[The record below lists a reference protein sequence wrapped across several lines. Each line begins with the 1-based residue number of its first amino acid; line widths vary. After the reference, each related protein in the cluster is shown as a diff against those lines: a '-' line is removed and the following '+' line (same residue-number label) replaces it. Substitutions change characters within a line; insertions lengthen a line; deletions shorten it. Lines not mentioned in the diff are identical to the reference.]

1 MTNGYQSEDR
11 NNQPVVIPSMVG
23 IHNGIIT
30 NHQELWLKN
39 NNLKT
44 EIDTEIF
51 LKIFNQKIDNG
62 IFPENALKETYSAI
76 EGTPHY
82 NIF

>member
-1 MTNGYQSEDR
+1 
-11 NNQPVVIPSMVG
+11 MVG

-39 NNLKT
+39 NNLKKT

-51 LKIFNQKIDNG
+51 LKSLIK
-62 IFPENALKETYSAI
+62 K
-76 EGTPHY
+76 
-82 NIF
+82 